1 MSVPALGPWEIFK
14 SVLKNHYADFSG
26 RARRAEYW
34 WFGLVV
40 GILVIVGAIL
50 AIALGSVNDGL
61 GTIAFAILGLGYL
74 GILIPGLALTVR
86 RLHDTNKS
94 GWFLL
99 LSVIPFGGIVLLVFY
114 CTDSD
119 RGPNKFGPSP
129 KYESPT
135 TLGVSA
141 NSGTL
146 LQ

>member
-1 MSVPALGPWEIFK
+1 VSIPALGPLEIFK
-14 SVLKNHYADFSG
+14 SVLKNNYANFSG

-40 GILVIVGAIL
+40 GVIAIVGVIL
-50 AIALGSVNDGL
+50 SAVLTSVSEPL
-61 GTIAFAILGLGYL
+61 GTIAIAILGIGYL
-74 GILIPGLALTVR
+74 GVLIPGLALAVR

-99 LSVIPFGGIVLLVFY
+99 LSIVPFGSIVLLVFY

-135 TLGVSA
+135 TLGASP

>member
-1 MSVPALGPWEIFK
+1 LEIFK

-40 GILVIVGAIL
+40 SIVGIVGVIVVMIL
-50 AIALGSVNDGL
+50 SRVSQGL
-61 GTIAFAILGLGYL
+61 GTIGFAILGLGYL
-74 GILIPGLALTVR
+74 GIIIPGLAVTVR

-99 LSVIPFGGIVLLVFY
+99 LSVIPFGSIVLLVFY

-135 TLGVSA
+135 RLGASA